1 MSEFAFFRFMS
12 SSMLNLEEQQYKDE
26 IVSLTEQ
33 VLDAKG
39 IECDS
44 KISKISEEQ
53 LREILEQVRK
63 LRKKKKI
70 GEDNE
75 SQRQEELD
83 ILYNSI
89 KMSRNSPSA
98 TPLWPLIYGLGIV
111 AFSVFLFAVRAG
123 IAIFLIFMTIGVA
136 MIMVWVYYSARTKQ
150 NSDMKFGAKQLCRC
164 AMCSHEKASLCL
176 EQECACCTVIKGEST
191 VGHTDSPLQ

>member
-12 SSMLNLEEQQYKDE
+12 GNMLTLEEQQHKDE

-53 LREILEQVRK
+53 LREILEQVRR

-70 GEDNE
+70 KEDNK
-75 SQRQEELD
+75 RQGQELD
-83 ILYNSI
+83 I
-89 KMSRNSPSA
+89 
-98 TPLWPLIYGLGIV
+98 
-111 AFSVFLFAVRAG
+111 SV
-123 IAIFLIFMTIGVA
+123 
-136 MIMVWVYYSARTKQ
+136 Q
-150 NSDMKFGAKQLCRC
+150 
-164 AMCSHEKASLCL
+164 
-176 EQECACCTVIKGEST
+176 
-191 VGHTDSPLQ
+191 